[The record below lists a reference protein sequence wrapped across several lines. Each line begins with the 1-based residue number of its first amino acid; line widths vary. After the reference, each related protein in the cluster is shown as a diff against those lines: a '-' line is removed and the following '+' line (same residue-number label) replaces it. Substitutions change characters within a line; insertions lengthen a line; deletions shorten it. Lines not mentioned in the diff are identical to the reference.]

1 MNILLGFMEWD
12 SWEMMI
18 FLVFVNIAI
27 WYGIYRGGGF
37 GDRAAV
43 ARRPEDKGE
52 SMIEAVSEHGQV
64 QFDGD
69 VVRIARKGLRA
80 FWWHGLK
87 GEKWVPVSQLTTIQF
102 KEANI
107 WVHGYIQFGVMGGV
121 ESIGGARA
129 ATTDENSVIF
139 RTDQADAFARLK
151 DAVQARMHEIQAA
164 RSAPPAAPAASVDPL
179 AQIQQLGALRDQ
191 GLITDEEFE
200 AKKAQLLGL

>member
-37 GDRAAV
+37 ADRAAV

-69 VVRIARKGLRA
+69 VVRIARKGFKA
-80 FWWHGLK
+80 FMSQGLK
-87 GEKWVPVSQLTTIQF
+87 GEKWVHVSQLTSIQF
-102 KEANI
+102 KEAD
-107 WVHGYIQFGVMGGV
+107 WFTHGYIQFGVMGGV
-121 ESIGGARA
+121 ESRGGVFAAR
-129 ATTDENSVIF
+129 TDENSVMF
-139 RTDQADAFARLK
+139 FASQADAFARLK